1 MMAATTC
8 VTRTELQVS
17 VLGRKV
23 LAEIAEYKS
32 VTKAEQFETA
42 SLMYFIPCAANLWG
56 WLTKKNPTDKQIM
69 KFYWYNYSD
78 SWFDPV
84 YRYNH
89 VERRVTEITKNLGFE
104 DGKTMQLSI
113 EDWNMLKTKIE
124 SRSRD

>member
-1 MMAATTC
+1 MATTTY

-23 LAEIAEYKS
+23 LAEITKYKS

-42 SLMYFIPCAANLWG
+42 SRVYFIPCAANLWG

-69 KFYWYNYSD
+69 KFYWDNYGD

-84 YRYNH
+84 CRYNH
-89 VERRVTEITKNLGFE
+89 VERRVKEITKNLTGF
-104 DGKTMQLSI
+104 DGKSMHVSV
-113 EDWNMLKTKIE
+113 EDLNMLKTKIE
-124 SRSRD
+124 Y

>member
-1 MMAATTC
+1 MTTTTY

-23 LAEIAEYKS
+23 LAEITEYKS

-42 SLMYFIPCAANLWG
+42 SRVYFIPCAANLWG

-69 KFYWYNYSD
+69 KFYWDNYGD
-78 SWFDPV
+78 AWFDPV
-84 YRYNH
+84 SRYNH
-89 VERRVTEITKNLGFE
+89 VERRVKEITKNLGFE

-124 SRSRD
+124 Y

>member
-69 KFYWYNYSD
+69 KFYWDNYGD

-89 VERRVTEITKNLGFE
+89 VERHVKELIKNLTGFDGESMQVSVE
-104 DGKTMQLSI
+104 DL
-113 EDWNMLKTKIE
+113 NMLMMKIE